1 VVVGC
6 HSRPV
11 TAVVAGDVDLRAVDG
26 DRCLV
31 FDAPQSKRC
40 FVLFS
45 SLRGWRCRP
54 QTFIAWRSVERE
66 HTKTALAAVSGGEI
80 AISSLLVRVLGVLG
94 EKQTKAG
101 RKQDRHQHRLYEAD
115 L

>member
-11 TAVVAGDVDLRAVDG
+11 TAVVAGDVDLRAVG
-26 DRCLV
+26 ANRCLV
-31 FDAPQSKRC
+31 FDAPQSGR
-40 FVLFS
+40 FVLFG
-45 SLRGWRCRP
+45 SLRGRRCRP